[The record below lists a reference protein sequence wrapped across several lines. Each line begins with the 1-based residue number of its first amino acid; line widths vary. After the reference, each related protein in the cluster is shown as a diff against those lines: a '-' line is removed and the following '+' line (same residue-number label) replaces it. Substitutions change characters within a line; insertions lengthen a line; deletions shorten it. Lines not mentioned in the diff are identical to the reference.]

1 MRLQFGA
8 MPVGYCALH
17 LLVICILPWVSSAYA
32 GQQEELE
39 NLRNRIAAMQREM
52 DKTSETKS
60 EAADALRESER
71 EISNINRKLVE
82 LTEKLRA
89 GDHKLGKL
97 QMRQQELNS
106 AMTGQHALLGNLQ
119 IGRASCR
126 E

>member
-17 LLVICILPWVSSAYA
+17 LLVICILTLVSSAYA

-52 DKTSETKS
+52 DKTSESKS

-71 EISNINRKLVE
+71 AISNSNRRLAE
-82 LTEKLRA
+82 LAEQQRA
-89 GDHKLGKL
+89 ADKKLGDL
-97 QMRQQELNS
+97 QQQERQLAGS
-106 AMTGQHALLGNLQ
+106 M
-119 IGRASCR
+119 
-126 E
+126 